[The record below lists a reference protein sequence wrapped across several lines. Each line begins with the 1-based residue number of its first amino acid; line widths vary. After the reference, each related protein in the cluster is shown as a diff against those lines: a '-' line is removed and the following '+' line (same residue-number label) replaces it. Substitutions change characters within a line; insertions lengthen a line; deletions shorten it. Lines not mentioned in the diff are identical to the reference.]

1 MKSGD
6 GATVSMLNPKI
17 MKYLAVVLLLT
28 SCASV
33 KPTYD
38 YQAEG
43 KKGVN
48 YKPTKPKVRYVKILV
63 VAGFVGYFMAENY
76 KKDD

>member
-1 MKSGD
+1 MKR
-6 GATVSMLNPKI
+6 
-17 MKYLAVVLLLT
+17 LAILLLFLT

-43 KKGVN
+43 KKGVH
-48 YKPTKPKVRYVKILV
+48 YKKAHKQKNNYVKFITVLV
-63 VAGFVGYFMAENY
+63 FTGIFIVEKY
-76 KKDD
+76 D

>member
-1 MKSGD
+1 
-6 GATVSMLNPKI
+6 MLNLKNMKKI
-17 MKYLAVVLLLT
+17 ILLLFLT

-43 KKGVN
+43 KKGVY
-48 YKPTKPKVRYVKILV
+48 YKKANNQKMRYVKILV
-63 VAGFVGYFMAENY
+63 VAGFVGYFMADNY
-76 KKDD
+76 KKND